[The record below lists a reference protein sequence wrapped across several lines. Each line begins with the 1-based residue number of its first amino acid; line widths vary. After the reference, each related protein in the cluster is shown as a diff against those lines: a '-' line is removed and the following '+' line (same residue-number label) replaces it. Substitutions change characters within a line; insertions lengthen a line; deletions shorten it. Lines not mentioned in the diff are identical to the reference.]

1 MSPGCVLAGS
11 NPSSSLVI
19 SEQPEIASSPTSP
32 SSTVQGMSRVKNPQ
46 EKKRL
51 SLDRDRRSNYGN
63 NDKAARK
70 AVPRRKA
77 QVNRANR
84 RADAVALVDAIGAP
98 DEVVEAK
105 VEDTVLGRRRKVWRK
120 WPDLRLRTK
129 VAEKLGDEAYVDPEV
144 GRSPYR

>member
-1 MSPGCVLAGS
+1 
-11 NPSSSLVI
+11 
-19 SEQPEIASSPTSP
+19 
-32 SSTVQGMSRVKNPQ
+32 MSRVKNPQ

-84 RADAVALVDAIGAP
+84 RADAVALVDAMGAP
-98 DEVVEAK
+98 DEVVEAE
-105 VEDTVLGRRRKVWRK
+105 VEDAVLGRRRKVWRK
-120 WPDLRLRTK
+120 FPDLRLRTK
-129 VAEKLGDEAYVDPEV
+129 VAAKLGDEEYVDPEFGERGPR
-144 GRSPYR
+144 GR